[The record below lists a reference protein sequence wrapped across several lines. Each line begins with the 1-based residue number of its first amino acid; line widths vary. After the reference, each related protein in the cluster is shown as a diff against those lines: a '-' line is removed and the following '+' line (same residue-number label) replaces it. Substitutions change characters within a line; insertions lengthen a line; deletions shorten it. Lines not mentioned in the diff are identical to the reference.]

1 MRVLLIE
8 DHGLLADS
16 LQFALQAEGLDA
28 SKLPP
33 TEPEAVLAQAQEAQP
48 DIVLLDLDLG
58 WGDKDGTDM
67 VRPLREIGATV
78 VMLTG
83 VTDRARLGACLE
95 AGAVGIISKALP
107 FDQVLDAVREAVELG
122 SLTTP
127 AQRDALLDELRRQ
140 RLEDRKRREPFER
153 LTPREQSVLA
163 GLVEGKSAEMIA
175 HESFVSLAT
184 VRSQIRAI
192 LQKLQVGSQLE
203 AVAVARRNNWPN

>member
-33 TEPEAVLAQAQEAQP
+33 TDAASVLEKAREREP

-58 WGDKDGTDM
+58 WPEGDGTTM
-67 VRPLREIGATV
+67 VRPLRELGATV

-95 AGAVGIISKALP
+95 AGAVGVI
-107 FDQVLDAVREAVELG
+107 
-122 SLTTP
+122 
-127 AQRDALLDELRRQ
+127 
-140 RLEDRKRREPFER
+140 
-153 LTPREQSVLA
+153 
-163 GLVEGKSAEMIA
+163 
-175 HESFVSLAT
+175 
-184 VRSQIRAI
+184 
-192 LQKLQVGSQLE
+192 
-203 AVAVARRNNWPN
+203 